1 MCTAVCNLHVFA
13 VVQICGVLRSEADVC
28 ERVSWF
34 VAVRDLAI
42 WDVLVAYVPVSGL
55 SMSGEWLHVVSAA
68 SVFPM
73 FGLLNEAV
81 VQH

>member
-1 MCTAVCNLHVFA
+1 
-13 VVQICGVLRSEADVC
+13 
-28 ERVSWF
+28 VSRHEEG
-34 VAVRDLAI
+34 VRDLAI

-73 FGLLNEAV
+73 FGLLNAAV
-81 VQH
+81 VQHWDVPDAWAIDSWSVCASFTIKLHIRV

>member
-1 MCTAVCNLHVFA
+1 MASGSD
-13 VVQICGVLRSEADVC
+13 ICEGT
-28 ERVSWF
+28 RVSRHEEG
-34 VAVRDLAI
+34 VRDLAI
-42 WDVLVAYVPVSGL
+42 WDILIACVPVSGL